1 MIETNWAGVATCPT
15 NKTMTDKNH
24 DVWRYSNNE
33 NDIEAKIRV
42 WQKKSMERQQDI
54 KRRIDRWRDNGRQK

>member
-1 MIETNWAGVATCPT
+1 
-15 NKTMTDKNH
+15 MTDKNH

-54 KRRIDRWRDNGRQK
+54 KRRIDRWRGNGRQK